1 MNDDEVT
8 ARLKELGELPVES
21 STASSH
27 LTAMASVE
35 PKQSRRFG
43 RVAVASAALAGFLL
57 GGSGLAV
64 AGAMPKPVEDA
75 VNKVLETTGFR
86 NRGECVSQAARA
98 GDKAAKDACPKGGN
112 GQGRGKANLEER
124 KNDGDPCK
132 GPPIWA
138 GRGRPTAEEK
148 AAHLSARAACP
159 DDSSA
164 DATADAAEDDAEST
178 TTTTTTTA
186 PTTTTTT

>member
-8 ARLKELGELPVES
+8 GRLHELGEVPVEP

-35 PKQSRRFG
+35 PTQSRRFG
-43 RVAVASAALAGFLL
+43 RLAVAGAALAGFIL

-98 GDKAAKDACPKGGN
+98 GDQAAKDACPKGGKA
-112 GQGRGKANLEER
+112 KANLEER

-138 GRGRPTAEEK
+138 GRGRPAAEEK

-159 DDSSA
+159 NDAA
-164 DATADAAEDDAEST
+164 DATADAAEEDAEST
-178 TTTTTTTA
+178 TTTTT
-186 PTTTTTT
+186 P